1 MKNLKRKIFTVIYYF
16 FARFLPHKTSFYS
29 LGTDKIRSYVASK
42 MFKSCGKKV
51 IVGRGASIGSGA
63 TIEIGSHSG
72 IGRNCYINNVV
83 IGSYVMMGQDVL
95 IFPSNHNFS
104 DLVTPMSKQG
114 AGEIRTLQIEDDVW
128 IGSRAIILASVNKIS
143 KGAIVAAGSVLTKDV
158 PEYAI
163 VGGNPAKV
171 IKYRNQ
177 NNIN

>member
-29 LGTDKIRSYVASK
+29 FGTHKIRNYVASQ
-42 MFKSCGKKV
+42 MFKSCGQKV

-72 IGRNCYINNVV
+72 IGRNCYLNNVV
-83 IGSYVMMGQDVL
+83 MGSYVMMGQDVL

-104 DLVTPMSKQG
+104 DLVKPMSKQG
-114 AGEIRTLQIEDDVW
+114 AGEIRILHIEDDVW
-128 IGSRAIILASVNKIS
+128 IGSRVIILASVNKIG

-177 NNIN
+177 SNTE